1 MTKSTKIM
9 LSVISAVLAVCIVI
23 TAVVSVSKR
32 RENNENEPS
41 AEAVMSDTSE
51 SSENTDNID
60 SSQATSQTGES
71 QSIADSQPT
80 TDSAGNAQELSQKI
94 LGKWMDSANMS
105 GYEFKAGG
113 MVTVT
118 YVNLTVPVVNFPIN
132 GSANGSYT
140 LVGNDLTV
148 NFSIYKKTIT
158 NNFTVSVENNT
169 LTLINKEDNE
179 TSTYER
185 VSAEEETSSQSAS
198 AENGTIYGSWQNGD
212 ASIKYTFN
220 QTGIVN
226 LEFSS
231 APVLGQTYT
240 GKCDGVFILN
250 GENLTIQYT
259 VLSKQ
264 ITDEYTYSISDN
276 SMSLKDSR
284 GNTTIFVRST
294 QSASGSSSLLGKWSD
309 SSGMSGYEFK
319 ENGIVEVTYVNLTVP
334 VLNMPI
340 NGSFNGNYA
349 IDGNNLTITVSIY
362 SKTITEKYTYS
373 INGNT
378 LTLTNLEDSE
388 ISTYTKQS

>member
-23 TAVVSVSKR
+23 TAVVCVSRR
-32 RENNENEPS
+32 RENNENAPSVSAGLSDASEVSDSAQNSNPS
-41 AEAVMSDTSE
+41 AEASE
-51 SSENTDNID
+51 SN
-60 SSQATSQTGES
+60 A
-71 QSIADSQPT
+71 SQPT
-80 TDSAGNAQELSQKI
+80 TDFAGNAQELSQKI

-105 GYEFKAGG
+105 GYEFKADG

-185 VSAEEETSSQSAS
+185 VSAEEETSSQSGS
-198 AENGTIYGSWQNGD
+198 AEAGTIYGSWQNGD

-231 APVLGQTYT
+231 ATVLGQTYT

-259 VLSKQ
+259 VLSQ
-264 ITDEYTYSISDN
+264 QVTEEYTYSVSDN

-294 QSASGSSSLLGKWSD
+294 PSVSGTSSLLGKWSD

-319 ENGIVEVTYVNLTVP
+319 ENGVVEVTYVNLTVP

-340 NGSFNGNYA
+340 NGSFKGNYT

-362 SKTITEKYTYS
+362 SKTITQKYTYS